1 MSWTN
6 ELYEVYRK
14 TCTDPDSGVLPVSH
28 STANAQIEVCID
40 EHGRFKGAD
49 TVAKENAVTIIPVT
63 EDSGARSSGICPM
76 PFADK
81 LVYIAGDYP
90 AYAEGKRADNTAYFH
105 AYMEQLDNWRQ
116 SDHTHPAVSAVFAY
130 LQDMTLMRDLVNSGI
145 LKTEPETGKLLPN
158 TKLAGIAQEDAF
170 VRFLVQYD
178 DITHESRTWM
188 DRSLYDSFIRWGS
201 SQMGNEQ
208 LCYATGGTLPA
219 TYKHPSKVRNAGDK
233 AKLISSNDES
243 GFTYRG
249 RFSGKEE
256 ALSVSYDF
264 SQKMHNALKWLI
276 TKQGQSYGSLT
287 LVTWA
292 SSLAALP
299 NELGKQPIEDEWDE
313 EEAYDSLPLYK
324 KKLQQHLLGYGA
336 NYPPDAKV
344 MLLGL
349 DAATTGRLS
358 IAVYDELQAS
368 DFLGNLEH
376 WHGNCAWMRY
386 DGKHKTNCIRSFSLY
401 EIIRAAY
408 GTEQNGKLEC
418 DDKLTREQI
427 LRLLPCVM
435 NGRPVPYDLVQVLYR
450 KASNPLAYEQY
461 YNHRL
466 VIETACGMYRAFLKG
481 EISMGYDP
489 NETDRSYLYGCLLA
503 IADKAESDTYEDA
516 DKLKRVTNA
525 RRFWVNFAQRPYQTW
540 QTIEE
545 RLRPYLNHHNFRVQ
559 AEKWMQE
566 IMGKFTPGSFAD
578 NSRLDPMYLLGY
590 HHFMEYMWKKN
601 QDMKEEN

>member
-6 ELYEVYRK
+6 ELYAVYELACG
-14 TCTDPDSGVLPVSH
+14 TNDSLLPIFHIKAKS
-28 STANAQIEVCID
+28 QIEVLLNKDGEFRGASIVNPD
-40 EHGRFKGAD
+40 DAD
-49 TVAKENAVTIIPVT
+49 TIVPDTGRAKTGKNPPPYPFAESLKYLAGDWNDYAKEILDNTKFYEAYISQLKYWNESIYTHTSVNAVYQ
-63 EDSGARSSGICPM
+63 
-76 PFADK
+76 
-81 LVYIAGDYP
+81 YISK
-90 AYAEGKRADNTAYFH
+90 AE
-105 AYMEQLDNWRQ
+105 LI
-116 SDHTHPAVSAVFAY
+116 SD
-130 LQDMTLMRDLVNSGI
+130 LLKCGI
-145 LKTEPETGKLLPN
+145 LQCDPETSKLPEKQLKC
-158 TKLAGIAQEDAF
+158 TTEKLF
-170 VRFLVQYD
+170 VRFIILYD
-178 DITHESRTWM
+178 DSTENQTWK
-188 DRSLYDSFIRWGS
+188 DKTLYDSFIS
-201 SQMGNEQ
+201 YNQQNAGNNQ
-208 LCYATGGTLPA
+208 LCYATGKILPVMDV
-219 TYKHPSKVRNAGDK
+219 HPYGIVKSNAR
-233 AKLISSNDES
+233 AKLISSNDDK
-243 GFTYRG
+243 GFTFRG
-249 RFSGKEE
+249 RFADKNE
-256 ALSVSYDF
+256 ALSISADF

-276 TKQGQSYGSLT
+276 TNQGQSYGSLT

-358 IAVYDELQAS
+358 IAVYAELQAS

-418 DDKLTREQI
+418 DEKLTSEQI

-435 NGRPVPYDLVQVLYR
+435 NGRPVPYDLVQALYR
-450 KASNPLAYEQY
+450 KASNPLAYEQPY
-461 YNHRL
+461 IHRL

-525 RRFWVNFAQRPYQTW
+525 RRYWANFAQRPYQTW